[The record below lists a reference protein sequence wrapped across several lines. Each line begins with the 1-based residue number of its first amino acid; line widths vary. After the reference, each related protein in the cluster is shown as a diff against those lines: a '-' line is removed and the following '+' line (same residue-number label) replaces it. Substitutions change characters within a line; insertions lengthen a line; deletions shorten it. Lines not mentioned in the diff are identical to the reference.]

1 MGLLQ
6 TLYPA
11 EPVRQAIARL
21 DELRPLFEGD
31 GAHLGRLAFSDVRKT
46 IRTAFLNDPDDV
58 RRMTQNPYYNPRIA
72 CLRAIATVARHD
84 LISGPEHLFYDRL
97 AMLGD
102 GKRTVYS
109 IASAELVKEGALTAE
124 DRLRFCR
131 QLDEDIRE
139 AG

>member
-6 TLYPA
+6 KLYLA

-31 GAHLGRLAFSDVRKT
+31 GAHLGRLAFDDVRKT
-46 IRTAFLNDPDDV
+46 IRRAFLNDPDDV
-58 RRMTQNPYYNPRIA
+58 RRMTQNPGYNPRIA
-72 CLRAIATVARHD
+72 CLRAIATVARQD
-84 LISGPEHLFYDRL
+84 LISGGEHLFHDRL

-102 GKRTVYS
+102 GKKAIYS
-109 IASAELVKEGALTAE
+109 IALAELVKEGALAAE
-124 DRLRFCR
+124 DRIRLCR
-131 QLDEDIRE
+131 DLDEDIRE